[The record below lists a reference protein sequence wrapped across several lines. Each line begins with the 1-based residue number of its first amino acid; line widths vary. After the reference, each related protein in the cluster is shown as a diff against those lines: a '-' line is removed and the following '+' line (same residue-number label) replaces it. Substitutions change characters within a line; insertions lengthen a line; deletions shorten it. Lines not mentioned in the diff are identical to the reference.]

1 MSREHASPRFVYRL
15 VHGWVK
21 KERGEIGV
29 KEEKKQVCLTSSD
42 IRGYIIKCYITVWL
56 QSEACSSTLGLKA
69 SPVFD

>member
-29 KEEKKQVCLTSSD
+29 KED
-42 IRGYIIKCYITVWL
+42 IRGYIIKCYITVFGYNQRRVAQL
-56 QSEACSSTLGLKA
+56 S
-69 SPVFD
+69 V